1 MAGMP
6 TTMVIDRIAMTR
18 RSSVMTAAV
27 VTALAVTVAMVVSA
41 GARAAD
47 ATAADAPVP
56 TAMLTFE
63 QAFERATASGPAALA
78 AQGER
83 DVATARL
90 RQARSWENPT
100 LSVEVENVLG
110 RGVYRD
116 FDSAE
121 STVSLSQPLPLG
133 GGRGARLRAAEADE
147 SAAATRLALAA
158 IELRRDLAIAY
169 AEAIAA
175 DRLAVIGRA
184 RAALGAETRAAVE
197 RRHAA
202 GLESDLQ
209 RARVEVETAGMQ
221 ADARRSAAAAL
232 AHRRALAA
240 HWREET
246 VTAPLDEG
254 WFDRA
259 PGSAIGS
266 ATGSVTGPASDAEA
280 LRSHPR
286 LVIARARVAQAQAL
300 LDAARGERY
309 GGVEATVG
317 TRRFEG
323 STEGDRAWVL
333 GLSMPLP
340 VWDRNAAGIAEA
352 RWALQAA
359 ELDAERVAR
368 ELSAEREAALAES
381 EAARLEV
388 DALVTS
394 GLPAATSAAKLSAQ
408 GYEAGRLSL
417 LERLDAERA
426 AVQVQEQLVA
436 ARLRQRTAEARLA
449 ALQAS
454 STDR

>member
-1 MAGMP
+1 
-6 TTMVIDRIAMTR
+6 
-18 RSSVMTAAV
+18 MTAMPITMDTDPPVPAPRKPAMIALVMAV
-27 VTALAVTVAMVVSA
+27 VAATVVD
-41 GARAAD
+41 AR
-47 ATAADAPVP
+47 AADAPVP
-56 TAMLTFE
+56 IAVLTFE
-63 QAFERATASGPAALA
+63 QALERATASGPVVLS
-78 AQGER
+78 AQGEH
-83 DVATARL
+83 DMATARL

-110 RGVYRD
+110 RGVHRR

-121 STVSLSQPLPLG
+121 ATVSLSQPLPLG
-133 GGRGARLRAAEADE
+133 GGRGARLRAAEADR
-147 SAAATRLALAA
+147 SAAASGLALAT
-158 IELRRDLAIAY
+158 IELRRDLAVAY

-175 DRLAVIGRA
+175 DRRATIGRE

-209 RARVEVETAGMQ
+209 RARVEVETAAMQ
-221 ADARRSAAAAL
+221 ADARRAAAAAL
-232 AHRRALAA
+232 AHRRVLAA

-246 VTAPLDEG
+246 VDAPLDEA

-259 PGSAIGS
+259 PA
-266 ATGSVTGPASDAEA
+266 SVPVGVTDADPF
-280 LRSHPR
+280 RSHPR
-286 LVIARARVAQAQAL
+286 LVIARARVAQAKSL

-323 STEGDRAWVL
+323 AADDDRAWVL

-368 ELSAEREAALAES
+368 ELSAEREATLAES

-388 DALVTS
+388 DALVGS
-394 GLPAATSAAKLSAQ
+394 GLPAATAAARLAAQ

-417 LERLDAERA
+417 LERLDAERSS
-426 AVQVQEQLVA
+426 VQVQEQLVA

-454 STDR
+454 STER